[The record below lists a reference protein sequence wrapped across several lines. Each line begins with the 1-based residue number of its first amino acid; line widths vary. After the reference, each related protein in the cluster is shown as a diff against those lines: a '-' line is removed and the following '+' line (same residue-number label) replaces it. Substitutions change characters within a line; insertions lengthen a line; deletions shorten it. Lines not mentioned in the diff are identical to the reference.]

1 MKVSPLDLRQ
11 LRFRTTFRG
20 FDKAEVLAL
29 IAEVT
34 DDYENALREVDRLR
48 QEVSKMEAL
57 LNQHREHERDLRDT
71 LITAQRVSDDIRTNA
86 DAQARQIVREAEGR
100 SDLLLQKTQ
109 ARLEDVQREIDGM
122 KMKRREVETTLEST
136 IASLRNTLEFVR
148 EQEQR
153 EREDKILLHR
163 PRAADERSPMRN
175 GRLCGEWLRETPD
188 GVSLAVKVIPRAGV
202 TKIAGTR
209 EGRLLIRLAAA
220 PVDGAANDALIA
232 FLSGILKV
240 PATAHQRGRRRS
252 EPEQTRDDCRN
263 DGGAGARALFRFLQN
278 ERKHVDVQLGV
289 PRIEVSRQQARPA
302 RCRSRR

>member
-1 MKVSPLDLRQ
+1 MKISPLDLRQ
-11 LRFRTTFRG
+11 VRFRKSFRG

-34 DDYENALREVDRLR
+34 DDYENALLEVDRLR
-48 QEVSKMEAL
+48 QDVSKMEAL

-71 LITAQRVSDDIRTNA
+71 LLTAQRVSDDIRANA
-86 DAQARQIVREAEGR
+86 DAQARQIIREAEGR

-163 PRAADERSPMRN
+163 PRPAEPQPQQQ
-175 GRLCGEWLRETPD
+175 PD
-188 GVSLAVKVIPRAGV
+188 ASSIDKRRV
-202 TKIAGTR
+202 
-209 EGRLLIRLAAA
+209 
-220 PVDGAANDALIA
+220 
-232 FLSGILKV
+232 
-240 PATAHQRGRRRS
+240 ATGNA
-252 EPEQTRDDCRN
+252 
-263 DGGAGARALFRFLQN
+263 
-278 ERKHVDVQLGV
+278 
-289 PRIEVSRQQARPA
+289 
-302 RCRSRR
+302 

>member
-20 FDKAEVLAL
+20 FDKAEVMAL

-34 DDYENALREVDRLR
+34 DDYENALSELDRMR

-71 LITAQRVSDDIRTNA
+71 LITAQRVSEDIRTNA
-86 DAQARQIVREAEGR
+86 DAQARNIMREAEGR

-136 IASLRNTLEFVR
+136 ISTLRNTLDFVR

-163 PRAADERSPMRN
+163 PRTADAQ
-175 GRLCGEWLRETPD
+175 PD
-188 GVSLAVKVIPRAGV
+188 ATAD
-202 TKIAGTR
+202 TR
-209 EGRLLIRLAAA
+209 RLA
-220 PVDGAANDALIA
+220 
-232 FLSGILKV
+232 SGN
-240 PATAHQRGRRRS
+240 A
-252 EPEQTRDDCRN
+252 
-263 DGGAGARALFRFLQN
+263 
-278 ERKHVDVQLGV
+278 
-289 PRIEVSRQQARPA
+289 
-302 RCRSRR
+302 